1 MESALDVIL
10 FSERIVTLET
20 VFAAILTAI
29 LVGAFILSLI
39 KKMQANNKIANMTFR
54 ERESLIDTHE
64 RIAAAEKLLGQTPTS
79 CGEHDSHRY
88 SRERLEGKL
97 LQMTPAQRKEWS
109 AWQAHLSK
117 SQSQTE
123 DERREAALVAQYGLL
138 SPTLYCPHC
147 SVTGK
152 VRIKSVELGSG
163 DVTGKFEVPAFA
175 GPAMT
180 GGASFLD
187 GFEAVKFVKKK
198 QDNFFCGNC
207 RKSWF

>member
-1 MESALDVIL
+1 LKWKLESILDVIL
-10 FSERIVTLET
+10 ISEMIVTLEM
-20 VFAAILTAI
+20 VLAAIFTWMVI
-29 LVGAFILSLI
+29 FSVFKKI
-39 KKMQANNKIANMTFR
+39 KERNKLENMTFR

-64 RIAAAEKLLGQTPTS
+64 RIAVAEKLLGHAPTS
-79 CGEHDSHRY
+79 CGEQDSHRY
-88 SRERLEGKL
+88 SREQLEEKL

-109 AWQAHLSK
+109 TWQAHLSV
-117 SQSQTE
+117 SESQTE